1 MNPGRIID
9 NFYLKIK
16 IANRNLMAREGIK
29 MRKKW
34 LKLQGK
40 TYIHLNQEQRRLTK
54 ELWGRNADVSLHEIF
69 LSLFGEF
76 NPYLCPYR
84 LLLSQI
90 GILCNDQKYLTAW
103 DDKNY
108 YELFHRDIAIFP
120 KTVIH
125 NVQGTF
131 MDKDY
136 ILISEEKALEM
147 MKKYDEL
154 IIKPSTETGDGKGIK
169 KITPHSED
177 IKELL
182 RKYGRDYIIQEVI
195 KQHKSLSVLN
205 PSSVNVIRFN
215 SILIDGRVIPLT
227 ASLKC
232 GPVGSIT
239 DNAVTP
245 NGRGGVAIGIDEN
258 GYLKDTAY
266 FMNGESINKLEN
278 GAEFKGLQIPSFSEI
293 KSIVEKVHSRMPF
306 FMFVGF
312 DIAVNAESEPIVV
325 EYNVKGPGNFLYQY
339 TNGPTFGTYTNDV
352 IRWLKSKHIIK

>member
-1 MNPGRIID
+1 MNPGRIVD
-9 NFYLKIK
+9 NIYLKIK
-16 IANRNLMAREGIK
+16 IANRNRMAHEGIK
-29 MRKKW
+29 TRKEW

-40 TYIHLNQEQRRLTK
+40 QYIHLNPEQRKLIK
-54 ELWGRNADVSLHEIF
+54 ELWGHNADVSLHEIF

-84 LLLSQI
+84 LLLSKI

-108 YELFHRDIAIFP
+108 YELFHKDIATFP

-136 ILISEEKALEM
+136 VLVSDEKAIELM
-147 MKKYDEL
+147 QKYDEL

-169 KITPHSED
+169 KIKPISDD
-177 IKELL
+177 IRQLL
-182 RKYGRDYIIQEVI
+182 RKYGRDYIVQEVI
-195 KQHKSLSVLN
+195 KQHKSISALN
-205 PSSVNVIRFN
+205 SSSVNVIRFN

-232 GPVGSIT
+232 GPIGSIT

-245 NGRGGVAIGIDEN
+245 DGRGGVAIGIDEN
-258 GYLKDTAY
+258 GLLKDKAY
-266 FMNGESINKLEN
+266 FMNGESINRLEN
-278 GAEFKGLQIPSFSEI
+278 GAEFKGLQIPSFNEI

-306 FMFVGF
+306 FMFIGF
-312 DIAVNAESEPIVV
+312 DIAINAEGEPIVM

-339 TNGPTFGTYTNDV
+339 TNGPTFGVHTDNV
-352 IRWLKSKHIIK
+352 IKWLKSKNIIR

>member
-1 MNPGRIID
+1 MNPGRIVD
-9 NFYLKIK
+9 NIYLKIK
-16 IANRNLMAREGIK
+16 IANRNRMAHEGIK
-29 MRKKW
+29 TRKEW

-40 TYIHLNQEQRRLTK
+40 QYIHLNPEQRKLIK
-54 ELWGRNADVSLHEIF
+54 ELWGHNADVSLHEIF

-84 LLLSQI
+84 LLLSKI
-90 GILCNDQKYLTAW
+90 GILCNDQKYLAAW

-108 YELFHRDIAIFP
+108 YELFHKDIATFP

-136 ILISEEKALEM
+136 VLVSDEKAIELM
-147 MKKYDEL
+147 QKYDEL

-169 KITPHSED
+169 KIKPISDD
-177 IKELL
+177 IRQLL
-182 RKYGRDYIIQEVI
+182 RKYGRDYIVQEVI
-195 KQHKSLSVLN
+195 KQHKSISALN

-232 GPVGSIT
+232 GPIGSIT

-245 NGRGGVAIGIDEN
+245 DGRGGVAIGIDEN
-258 GYLKDTAY
+258 GLLKDKAY
-266 FMNGESINKLEN
+266 FMNGESINRLEN
-278 GAEFKGLQIPSFSEI
+278 GAEFKGLQIPSFNEI

-306 FMFVGF
+306 FMFIGF
-312 DIAVNAESEPIVV
+312 DIAINAEGEPIVM
-325 EYNVKGPGNFLYQY
+325 EYNVKGPGNFLFQY
-339 TNGPTFGTYTNDV
+339 TNGPTFGVHTDNV
-352 IRWLKSKHIIK
+352 IKWLKSKNIIR

>member
-1 MNPGRIID
+1 MNPGRIVD
-9 NFYLKIK
+9 NIYLKIK
-16 IANRNLMAREGIK
+16 IANRNRMAHEGIK
-29 MRKKW
+29 TRKEW

-40 TYIHLNQEQRRLTK
+40 QYIHLNPEQRKLIK
-54 ELWGRNADVSLHEIF
+54 ELWGHNADVSLHEIF

-84 LLLSQI
+84 LLLSKI

-108 YELFHRDIAIFP
+108 YELFHKDIATFP

-136 ILISEEKALEM
+136 VLVSEEKAIELM
-147 MKKYDEL
+147 QKYDEL

-169 KITPHSED
+169 KIKPISDD
-177 IKELL
+177 IRQLL
-182 RKYGRDYIIQEVI
+182 RKYGRDYIVQEVI
-195 KQHKSLSVLN
+195 KQHKSISALN

-232 GPVGSIT
+232 GPIGSIT

-245 NGRGGVAIGIDEN
+245 DGRGGGCYRN
-258 GYLKDTAY
+258 
-266 FMNGESINKLEN
+266 
-278 GAEFKGLQIPSFSEI
+278 
-293 KSIVEKVHSRMPF
+293 R
-306 FMFVGF
+306 
-312 DIAVNAESEPIVV
+312 
-325 EYNVKGPGNFLYQY
+325 
-339 TNGPTFGTYTNDV
+339 
-352 IRWLKSKHIIK
+352 